1 MIVGKIIDVESERF
15 YCAGTNNINLNY
27 SVEGEIARGIVR
39 VVEEIRR
46 ILPGT
51 RVLVLG
57 VLPRN
62 DAVWT
67 DYVERINTIARNV
80 DDGVNVRF
88 LNMRDAFFN
97 VATRQLFT
105 ELYRGGGDL
114 LHLSFPGYTR
124 WQQTMNSLFQEMMSP

>member
-1 MIVGKIIDVESERF
+1 M
-15 YCAGTNNINLNY
+15 
-27 SVEGEIARGIVR
+27 EGEIARGIIR
-39 VVEEIRR
+39 VVEEIRHL
-46 ILPGT
+46 LPGT

-62 DAVWT
+62 DAIWT
-67 DYVERINTIARNV
+67 DYVERINAFASNV
-80 DDGVNVRF
+80 ADGANVRF

-97 VATRQLFT
+97 TATRQLFT

-114 LHLSFPGYTR
+114 LHLSPAGYTR

>member
-1 MIVGKIIDVESERF
+1 M
-15 YCAGTNNINLNY
+15 NY
-27 SVEGEIARGIVR
+27 SLEDEIARGIVR
-39 VVEEIRR
+39 VVDEIRHL
-46 ILPGT
+46 LPGT
-51 RVLVLG
+51 KVLVLG

-62 DAVWT
+62 DAVWS
-67 DYVERINTIARNV
+67 DYVEGINAIARNV

-114 LHLSFPGYTR
+114 LHLSFAGYTR
-124 WQQTMNSLFQEMMSP
+124 WQQTMNSLFQEMMSPQ

>member
-1 MIVGKIIDVESERF
+1 MFEYLLR
-15 YCAGTNNINLNY
+15 AGTNNINLNY
-27 SVEGEIARGIVR
+27 PVEGDIARGIVR
-39 VVEEIRR
+39 VVEEIRHL
-46 ILPGT
+46 LPGT

-62 DAVWT
+62 DGVWT
-67 DYVERINTIARNV
+67 DYVERINSIAQNV

-97 VATRQLFT
+97 VATRQLFL

-114 LHLSFPGYTR
+114 LHLSLAGYVR
-124 WQQTMNSLFQEMMSP
+124 WQQTMNSLFQQMISP

>member
-1 MIVGKIIDVESERF
+1 MEND
-15 YCAGTNNINLNY
+15 
-27 SVEGEIARGIVR
+27 IARGIIR

-62 DAVWT
+62 DATWT
-67 DYVERINTIARNV
+67 DYVERINAAAGNV
-80 DDGVNVRF
+80 DDGSNVRF

-114 LHLSFPGYTR
+114 LHLSLAGYTR
-124 WQQTMNSLFQEMMSP
+124 WQQTMNTLFQQMMSP